1 MGLPS
6 TEPDARNYP
15 PESKTALEPAA
26 SERDEKLRAF
36 PTTRHYSAQMPEI
49 SRFFGI
55 VVTMYY
61 NDHDPPHFHVRYGE
75 KRAIIAIESLKVL
88 DGALPTR
95 ALGLVLEW
103 VSMHRDELDAN
114 WRLARAK
121 QPLESIAPLE

>member
-1 MGLPS
+1 MRSSTPKTPS
-6 TEPDARNYP
+6 TEPKARNSP
-15 PESKTALEPAA
+15 PESETA
-26 SERDEKLRAF
+26 SEPTAGWRERKLRAF
-36 PTTRHYSAQMPEI
+36 PATRRYSAQMPEI

-95 ALGLVLEW
+95 EMAICRTGLPRLL
-103 VSMHRDELDAN
+103 SAN
-114 WRLARAK
+114 R
-121 QPLESIAPLE
+121 ESGTLSQ